1 MSTPSTVVSPL
12 VKIAMVSALIILGR
26 NSIWLVD
33 SVRLVPAISG
43 CVLSPSSAWQV
54 PVVQAG
60 FADLLTSVP
69 YSLYA
74 FFSAF
79 VIAGLVRLIT
89 KETNLTA
96 LLAVGS
102 LSLFVQPLDLFPM
115 ICLLLLG
122 MFSVSSGNAQRSA
135 LRLTMILLVALGA
148 ILFTLDFGFVLLLLI
163 LTLLECT
170 DQRNQ
175 RIRQVIAISIITAI
189 AVSAGLSTGFFNAC
203 LRPVSWVWLNIPT
216 ELLPSLQSPLQ
227 QKQLW
232 PSLGVLA
239 AFVFSVW
246 FTRPPELQGEKRIF
260 LSLLLISLI
269 GIGSSHYLLLA
280 MCGLIILLRRISLD
294 PLKQFNHPR
303 LAMLA
308 IFIAAGFAFWKTDKV
323 AVLAGETPP
332 RLVDPT
338 RWQTEGNVI
347 LMNLEHSSDW
357 QTQKVSRQYKLVL
370 DDRWDIF
377 GNDYHDYVEVC
388 RDLHDVRVNSYLKD
402 DLTWGGYKRRV
413 EKWEASLL
421 VVESSQWATI
431 RGLSVS
437 PEWKVMSIDGRRT
450 IFGLQEV
457 PSNLEQLTQANRA
470 IMFLEWP
477 NKIRNFN
484 LDETIVIG
492 SDHDARMIAN
502 ALCAMR
508 LPYAGMRF
516 IRNDF
521 SRQGEKIRTSC
532 YLELAH
538 RVHRHSGRGSLL
550 DQFRAV
556 ARLRDE
562 YARGLWAKK
571 ELALIAISL
580 QGLGLEQLAIEFG
593 LEPEERGQ
601 WISKSRDDSSE
612 QNGLTSNKGDQAL
625 FRDQFQQ
632 ALLSGDV
639 QACEAL
645 LAESDERMLL
655 ERVLTKSWNAK
666 PSDLLGGMSQIL
678 KEEKL
683 GQASVQGEAFFY
695 VGCVALEIGEFE
707 QAIGAFNRSQQ
718 LAPDLPFKS
727 IRELYLSQIV
737 QEK

>member
-1 MSTPSTVVSPL
+1 MSTPSSVVSPL
-12 VKIAMVSALIILGR
+12 VKIATVSILIILGR

-33 SVRLVPAISG
+33 SVRLVPTISD
-43 CVLSPSSAWQV
+43 CVLSPSSAWQA

-69 YSLYA
+69 YFFYA
-74 FFSAF
+74 FFSAL

-96 LLAVGS
+96 LLAVSS
-102 LSLFVQPLDLFPM
+102 LSLFVQPLDLLPM

-122 MFSVSSGNAQRSA
+122 LLSVSSGDAQRSA

-148 ILFTLDFGFVLLLLI
+148 LLITLEFGLVLLLLV
-163 LTLLECT
+163 LTLLEFT
-170 DQRNQ
+170 DQRGQ
-175 RIRQVIAISIITAI
+175 RIRQIIAISIIAVIT
-189 AVSAGLSTGFFNAC
+189 VSAGLSTGFFNAC
-203 LRPVSWVWLNIPT
+203 LRPASWVWLNIPT

-227 QKQLW
+227 QKQFW

-239 AFVFSVW
+239 AFVFSFW
-246 FTRPPELQGEKRIF
+246 FAHPPGPQSEKRIF
-260 LSLLLISLI
+260 LSLLLMSLI
-269 GIGSSHYLLLA
+269 GIGSSHYLCLA
-280 MCGLIILLRRISLD
+280 LCGLIILLRRISLD
-294 PLKQFNHPR
+294 PLRQFNHPR

-308 IFIAAGFAFWKTDKV
+308 IFIAAGFAFWQTDKV
-323 AVLAGETPP
+323 AVLAGESPP

-338 RWQTEGNVI
+338 RWQSEGNVI

-357 QTQKVSRQYKLVL
+357 QTQIDSRQYKLVL

-377 GNDYHDYVEVC
+377 GNDYHDYVDVC
-388 RDLHDVRVNSYLKD
+388 RDLHDIRVNSYLKD

-413 EKWEASLL
+413 DEWEASLL
-421 VVESSQWATI
+421 VVESSQWTTI

-450 IFGLQEV
+450 IFGMQGV

-484 LDETIVIG
+484 LDETIVVG
-492 SDHDARMIAN
+492 SNHDAQTIAN

-556 ARLRDE
+556 ARLRE
-562 YARGLWAKK
+562 EHAKGIWEK
-571 ELALIAISL
+571 SELSQVAISL
-580 QGLGLEQLAIEFG
+580 QGLGLNQLAIDFG
-593 LEPEERGQ
+593 LEPDEQDQ

-612 QNGLTSNKGDQAL
+612 HEGLTSSEGEQAHVNA
-625 FRDQFQQ
+625 QFQQ

-645 LAESDERMLL
+645 LEDSDESMHLGRLL
-655 ERVLTKSWNAK
+655 TQSWNAK
-666 PSDLLGGMSQIL
+666 PLDLLGGMSQIL
-678 KEEKL
+678 KEKEL
-683 GQASVQGEAFFY
+683 GQASVQSEAYFY
-695 VGCVALEIGEFE
+695 VGCLALELGEFE

-727 IRELYLSQIV
+727 IRDLYLSQIV
-737 QEK
+737 QKQ